1 MRWRISTVLP
11 ASEQKRKDLPE
22 INGRA
27 GRALALSD
35 PARPRGH
42 SAPKPSGGQDEPLVF
57 AGNQRTD
64 VKLYR
69 ASCLTVQRDLSA
81 MRFSFGTN
89 SSDMWEGISGVRAMR
104 VASSRG
110 GREAGYVPFVVRPAA
125 ESRGCVQK
133 PDGEL
138 WTANSQISVDSARRG
153 CLRTRAVGLKPSSR
167 KGTAASV
174 AE

>member
-1 MRWRISTVLP
+1 MNYGRCTRLGRAALVRWRISTVLP
-11 ASEQKRKDLPE
+11 ASEQERKDLPQ

-64 VKLYR
+64 VRLYR

-81 MRFSFGTN
+81 MGFSVGNN
-89 SSDMWEGISGVRAMR
+89 SSDIWEGIPGVRAMR

-110 GREAGYVPFVVRPAA
+110 GREAGYVPFVVQAVDGISWVRA
-125 ESRGCVQK
+125 EARWRAL
-133 PDGEL
+133 DGKL
-138 WTANSQISVDSARRG
+138 PNLS
-153 CLRTRAVGLKPSSR
+153 
-167 KGTAASV
+167 
-174 AE
+174 

>member
-1 MRWRISTVLP
+1 MYCLGRAALVRWRISTVLP
-11 ASEQKRKDLPE
+11 ASEQKRKDLPQ

-89 SSDMWEGISGVRAMR
+89 SSDMWEGISGVRN
-104 VASSRG
+104 ASCKLSGRARG
-110 GREAGYVPFVVRPAA
+110 W
-125 ESRGCVQK
+125 
-133 PDGEL
+133 L
-138 WTANSQISVDSARRG
+138 
-153 CLRTRAVGLKPSSR
+153 RAVRCPGRRRNLMGACRSQMESSGR
-167 KGTAASV
+167 QTPKSQLIQRDEAVHERAQW
-174 AE
+174 A